1 MALMK
6 KVLVALLIC
15 FLLLPVASA
24 GETLEKPSLKIGDWW
39 KYECE
44 YSYETEFEVLGQ
56 IDIEGSADVT
66 VCVVA
71 STTIDGENYWEMKIV
86 GKGEGNAKIG
96 AKIKPFKI
104 RVDGSIHIKKSDFSL
119 LKSDLSIDLE
129 IEDESFA
136 DKIATTFDPPFDVM
150 QYPVKKEN
158 EKWTS
163 ESHITVQSD
172 TLNLGM
178 WNLEEGKIT
187 VDGEC
192 LYIDNTRCRIKHT
205 DVKDEHNYTIE
216 SWSIELGMPTRID
229 SYSKNGKIL
238 EANLVDHGKNKKP
251 TADFTVEKDGL
262 FITVDASNS
271 HDPEESDLTYK
282 WDFGDDFTMRGKTA
296 SHSYSK
302 NGNYTITLTVTDE
315 MGATNT
321 TRHSIEISGNKT
333 TSTPGFEFVFVIV
346 AILIL
351 LFNKR
356 FRKRFRK

>member
-39 KYECE
+39 KYEC
-44 YSYETEFEVLGQ
+44 SYEMESIEIEVGGAK
-56 IDIEGSADVT
+56 INIGNIKVDADVT
-66 VCVVA
+66 ACIVA
-71 STTIDGENYWEMKIV
+71 SITIDGENYWEMKIV
-86 GKGEGNAKIG
+86 GEGKAEYKITGKRYDMNASIS
-96 AKIKPFKI
+96 
-104 RVDGSIHIKKSDFSL
+104 GSIYIKKSDFSL
-119 LKSDLSIDLE
+119 LKSDISIDLE
-129 IEDESFA
+129 IEGESFPGTVT
-136 DKIATTFDPPFDVM
+136 TTFNPPLDIM
-150 QYPVKKEN
+150 DYPVYED
-158 EKWTS
+158 EEWTS
-163 ESHITVQSD
+163 ESYSTVQSD
-172 TLNLGM
+172 M
-178 WNLEEGKIT
+178 WDVEESGEIT

-192 LYIDNTRCRIKHT
+192 LYISKDTCVVMHT
-205 DVKDEHNYTIE
+205 DGKGNYTRE
-216 SWSIELGMPTRID
+216 RWQMELGMPVNITAWD
-229 SYSKNGKIL
+229 KESSPNNPIL
-238 EANLVDHGKNKKP
+238 TANLVDHGENERP

-262 FITVDASNS
+262 FVIVDGSNS
-271 HDPEESDLTYK
+271 HDDRNIASYK

-351 LFNKR
+351 LF
-356 FRKRFRK
+356 RKRFRK

>member
-1 MALMK
+1 M
-6 KVLVALLIC
+6 
-15 FLLLPVASA
+15 
-24 GETLEKPSLKIGDWW
+24 
-39 KYECE
+39 
-44 YSYETEFEVLGQ
+44 
-56 IDIEGSADVT
+56 
-66 VCVVA
+66 
-71 STTIDGENYWEMKIV
+71 
-86 GKGEGNAKIG
+86 
-96 AKIKPFKI
+96 
-104 RVDGSIHIKKSDFSL
+104 R
-119 LKSDLSIDLE
+119 
-129 IEDESFA
+129 
-136 DKIATTFDPPFDVM
+136 
-150 QYPVKKEN
+150 YPVKKEN

-178 WNLEEGKIT
+178 WDLEEGKIT

-192 LYIDNTRCRIKHT
+192 LYISKDTCVVMHT
-205 DVKDEHNYTIE
+205 NGKGNYTRE
-216 SWSIELGMPTRID
+216 RWQMELGMPVEIIAWD
-229 SYSKNGKIL
+229 KESSPNNPIL
-238 EANLVDHGKNKKP
+238 TANLVDYGKNKKP

-302 NGNYTITLTVTDE
+302 NGNYTITLTVTDD

-321 TRHSIEISGNKT
+321 ICKEIEISGNKT

-356 FRKRFRK
+356 FRK